1 VERKHEMERVA
12 AVLPYGR
19 GEAENSQRVS
29 LNRSTPDLPGGTAV
43 PLKIGVSPKRHAH
56 F

>member
-1 VERKHEMERVA
+1 VERKHEVERVA

-19 GEAENSQRVS
+19 AEAENIQRVS
-29 LNRSTPDLPGGTAV
+29 LNRKTADLSQGTAAA
-43 PLKIGVSPKRHAH
+43 KIGVSPERHAH